1 MVRCGN
7 CGTEYE
13 DDLNYCPNCGQKNSR
28 VKVQEQNEQV
38 FAVGVDTDDDLV
50 ITYFPCEDKDIT
62 LRDFVTIAGYSKSFQ
77 VLDTKEVP
85 KETVE
90 YYIQKAQVAKKVTN
104 ASSTSKKEPEKK
116 KDNNAI
122 DNIYK
127 KTLIFTGG
135 TYDAI
140 YHKDDYKEMRYY
152 KSEQRLKAWGTFC
165 RVFEVLG
172 LMAIAV
178 FAGFIMSD
186 VIFKAM
192 DGDTWPAILQY
203 LLLCIGLYA
212 FFLCGRLL
220 CQEQAKIDKLEF
232 VMYDVNKKGGRIES
246 YNKKKLILVY
256 VLNNKRHTISA
267 NMPKKKIKSILFKK
281 KSA

>member
-62 LRDFVTIAGYSKSFQ
+62 LRDYVTIAGYPRSFQ
-77 VLDTKEVP
+77 VLDIKEVP

-90 YYIQKAQVAKKVTN
+90 YYLQKSQVAKKVTN
-104 ASSTSKKEPEKK
+104 ASAKKQPEQK
-116 KDNNAI
+116 KDNNSI

-140 YHKDDYKEMRYY
+140 YHKDNYREMRYY
-152 KSEQRLKAWGTFC
+152 KSEQRLKGWGTCC

-172 LMAIAV
+172 LLAVAV
-178 FAGFIMSD
+178 FAGFIVSD
-186 VIFKAM
+186 WIFKAF
-192 DGDTWPAILQY
+192 DGDSWPAILQI
-203 LLLCIGLYA
+203 LLFCFGLYL

-220 CQEQAKIDKLEF
+220 CQEQVKIDKLEF

-256 VLNNKRHTISA
+256 VLNGKRHTISA
-267 NMPKKKIKSILFKK
+267 REPKKKIKLISFKK